1 MKKQQIIMALVL
13 FAVLVLSRIMPHPHN
28 FTALIGVAL
37 FSGALWGTSTPW
49 NNGNGLRFAI
59 PLFASLVTDIYLG
72 FYPGMEWTY
81 LGISASVLM
90 APKLSASVVRVGA
103 HALAASIVFFI
114 LSNVGVW
121 WSSGL
126 YTQDMNGLSQCF
138 TMAIPFFQNTV
149 ASGLIFSVGFFS
161 LYRLVFF
168 EQGFKGFMTTEYGR

>member
-13 FAVLVLSRIMPHPHN
+13 FTVLVLSRIIPHPHN

-37 FSGALWGTSTPW
+37 FSGALWGDKTPW
-49 NNGNGLRFAI
+49 ANGRGFRFVV
-59 PLFASLVTDIYLG
+59 PLVASLATDMYLG

-81 LGISASVLM
+81 LGIAASVLF
-90 APKLSASVVRVGA
+90 APQLDASVLKVSARAFV
-103 HALAASIVFFI
+103 AAIVFFS

-126 YTQDMNGLSQCF
+126 YTQDISGLGQCF

-149 ASGLIFSVGFFS
+149 ASSLIFSIGFFS
-161 LYRLVFF
+161 LYRFAFLEKGF
-168 EQGFKGFMTTEYGR
+168 QGFVTADYGR